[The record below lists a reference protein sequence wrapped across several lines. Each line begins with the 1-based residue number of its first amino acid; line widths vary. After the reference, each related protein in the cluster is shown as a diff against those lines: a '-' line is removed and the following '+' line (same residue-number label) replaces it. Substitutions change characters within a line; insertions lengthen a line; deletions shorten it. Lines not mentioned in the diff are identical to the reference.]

1 MNQSIW
7 SDLARASRSLRRSPG
22 FVAIAA
28 FSLGAALGL
37 STAVFGFIDA
47 MRHPESP
54 IRNVEEVFSVSV
66 WSLSRIRPTQ
76 AEIEHH
82 VAMLPGI
89 AALSSARGAR
99 GTVEVNGLIERTDV
113 VRTRPG
119 YFALLGRH
127 PRLGRLPALNATD
140 GGAVLSDA
148 LWHRRFGHLRTL
160 GSAMISVD
168 GRQYSVVGV
177 FPPVA
182 TEAESVWIPD
192 ESPDSSAT
200 VVVRLHP
207 GVTALQLNAQ
217 LAALT
222 TRLTREYAAPGERGI
237 RSRMWSMRPD
247 PLQLRDFHY
256 AILGAAIAV
265 LLIACANISALMLAR
280 GNVRSGEYALQMA
293 LGAAPWELA
302 RQVLVEVVVLAL
314 IGSITGAVV
323 ATWAVALIGG
333 AMPEQMTWMGFQ
345 QPQWSLR
352 VFAQSAAAVF
362 AAVAVAGGYPAWRAS
377 RLDPAGPLKDGAGR
391 YTGRQAT
398 RFRLLV
404 IAELAIAMTLLVSA
418 SLMTKSLYNLGHYEW
433 GYDARTLLTVYRE
446 WDWRDQ
452 RRTAE
457 REASALALLAGLRG
471 LPEVQSAARIASCG
485 DQNIV
490 TSDRSAEGGAVLHR
504 PDCQNVSAGFFGTLG
519 IPLVAGRDFS
529 DADALGSALDST
541 SLGGA
546 AILDEKTALRLFP
559 HEPAVGHVI
568 KLGSMAALTPWLR
581 VVGVVRNQSLF
592 PSAYPESGPDS
603 SMVLYVSIPGD
614 RTEFGTIVIR
624 PTRGARDVAV
634 VVQRA
639 ALTALSVRGGA
650 RVEPWTRRYEDQIS
664 IGRFLALT
672 FTLLATVALLL
683 GAAGLF
689 SVIAYV
695 ATQRSR
701 EFAVRI
707 ALGASP
713 AHVRSLVLRDAV
725 LMSLGGTG
733 VGAGLGMWAGF
744 LLWDK
749 MWGVYP
755 VDAGALIVAEL
766 VLLTVTLLA
775 SLLPALRAS
784 RSDPMTIIRSS

>member
-1 MNQSIW
+1 MNQSLW

-28 FSLGAALGL
+28 LSLGAALGL
-37 STAVFGFIDA
+37 STAVLGFIDA

-54 IRNVEEVFSVSV
+54 IRNVEEVFSIDV
-66 WSLSRIRPTQ
+66 LSRTRLGPTQ
-76 AEIEHH
+76 AEVERQ
-82 VAMLPGI
+82 VAMLPGV
-89 AALSSARGAR
+89 AALSSARDTR
-99 GTVEVNGLIERTDV
+99 SSVEVNGLSERMTV
-113 VRTRPG
+113 GRTRPG
-119 YFALLGRH
+119 YFELLGRH
-127 PRLGRLPALNATD
+127 PRLGRLPALNARD

-148 LWHRRFGHLRTL
+148 LWRRRFGLLRTL
-160 GSAMISVD
+160 GSATISVD

-182 TEAESVWIPD
+182 IEEDAAVWIPD
-192 ESPDSSAT
+192 ESPDASAI

-207 GVTALQLNAQ
+207 GVPEQFGTQLLALK
-217 LAALT
+217 
-222 TRLTREYAAPGERGI
+222 TRWAHEYAVPGERGV
-237 RSRMWSMRPD
+237 RTDLWSMRPN
-247 PLQLRDFHY
+247 PLKLQDVHY
-256 AILGAAIAV
+256 VMLGAALAV
-265 LLIACANISALMLAR
+265 LLIACANVAALMLAR

-293 LGAAPWELA
+293 LGAAPWALA
-302 RQVLVEVVVLAL
+302 REVLVEVVVLAL

-323 ATWAVALIGG
+323 ATWAAALIGG

-345 QPQWSLR
+345 TPQWSLR
-352 VFAQSAAAVF
+352 VFAQSSAAVF

-418 SLMTKSLYNLGHYEW
+418 SLMTKSLYNQSHYEW
-433 GYDARTLLTVYRE
+433 GYDARGLLTVSRE
-446 WDWRDQ
+446 WEWNDQ
-452 RRTAE
+452 SPRAE
-457 REASALALLAGLRG
+457 REARARVLLGRLRTM
-471 LPEVQSAARIASCG
+471 PEVQSAARITSCAPTL
-485 DQNIV
+485 V
-490 TSDRSAEGGAVLHR
+490 LSDRSAEGGAVLHHPTCR
-504 PDCQNVSAGFFGTLG
+504 NVSAGFFSTLG
-519 IPLVAGRDFS
+519 VPLVAGRDFS
-529 DADALGSALDST
+529 DADAVGSALDST

-559 HEPAVGHVI
+559 HEPAVGRVI
-568 KLGSMAALTPWLR
+568 KYGSLASPSPWLR

-592 PSAYPESGPDS
+592 PPSFPESGPDS
-603 SMVLYVSIPGD
+603 SMVLYESTPSNGY
-614 RTEFGTIVIR
+614 EFGRIVIR
-624 PTRGARDVAV
+624 PARGARDVAV
-634 VVQRA
+634 AVHRA
-639 ALTALSVRGGA
+639 AQTELTGRDNA
-650 RVEPWTRRYEDQIS
+650 RVESWTRRYDDDIS

-672 FTLLATVALLL
+672 FTLLATAALLL

-713 AHVRSLVLRDAV
+713 AHVRGLVLRDAV

-733 VGAGLGMWAGF
+733 IGAGLGMWAGF

-755 VDAGALIVAEL
+755 VDAGALIAAEA